1 MERMM
6 KLMTKGWVAV
16 PAMVDLAMHH
26 DTGPVTLAEISE
38 RQKVSLSYLEQLFC
52 KLRRNALVKSV
63 HGPGGGY
70 HLAKDMAQVSVA
82 DIIVAVDDHK
92 DGEGKNGR
100 DGEYCVTPKFWSRLD
115 AQIFDYLGTVTLKQL
130 VEEHKAK
137 EGDAAAVHVP
147 GPWVTTT
154 EHNRTAPSA

>member
-1 MERMM
+1 MEYKM

-52 KLRRNALVKSV
+52 KLRRNALVRSV

-70 HLAKDMAQVSVA
+70 HLAKDVAQVSVA
-82 DIIVAVDDHK
+82 DIIVAVDDRK
-92 DGEGKNGR
+92 EGEAQNGR
-100 DGEYCVTPKFWSRLD
+100 DGEYCVTPQFWSRLD
-115 AQIFDYLGTVTLKQL
+115 EQIFDYLGTVTLKQL

-137 EGDAAAVHVP
+137 ESDAAAVRVP
-147 GPWVTTT
+147 GPWVTTP
-154 EHNRTAPSA
+154 EHSRTAPSA

>member
-1 MERMM
+1 M

-26 DTGPVTLAEISE
+26 DAGPVTLAEISE

-52 KLRRNALVKSV
+52 KLRRNALVRSV

-70 HLAKDMAQVSVA
+70 HLAKDMGQVSVA
-82 DIIVAVDDHK
+82 DIIVAVDDRN

-100 DGEYCVTPKFWSRLD
+100 DGEYCITPQFWSKVD
-115 AQIFDYLGTVTLKQL
+115 EQIFDYLATVTLKQL

-137 EGDAAAVHVP
+137 DNDGGDVRMP
-147 GPWVTTT
+147 GPWVTTP
-154 EHNRTAPSA
+154 EHNRTSQSV